1 MNPMTPSRVFAV
13 AVATLL
19 LGACAGVPDK
29 IRHVDL
35 RSQAPLAGLPSSSQG
50 SWPAAAWWKRYHDP
64 QLDRLIDRALHDATS
79 LAAARSRVNAA
90 RASAKLTAS
99 QVGLRINGNVQVAR
113 QRLSE
118 NGLIP
123 SQFLGFTW
131 YNQGDIGVQGS
142 YDFDLW
148 GGHRAEVEA
157 AIGQV
162 HAAAAER
169 SAAALALQVG
179 ITRTY
184 FGWQADRHRLQLAE
198 QLVRDQERLVH
209 VFDVRVNAGLEPN
222 DRLQQ
227 ARAGAAA
234 ARQQVA
240 ALRGS
245 AKIRRAI
252 LAALIGIAPKDLPD
266 LKMRPLPKA
275 NAALPANAGLD
286 LIARRPDIAARR
298 WQVESALRQTDAARA
313 KFFPDFSLNAMAGFS
328 SIDLGKLLHPE
339 SRVFALTPAL
349 HLPIFE
355 GGLLR
360 AGFGV
365 SKAQLQSAVAQYNDA
380 VVNAAREVSTQVL
393 DLQRLRAQ
401 RHEQQAQLQ
410 AVSALQRNAEARQH
424 QGLTDIQP
432 VLQARTQVL
441 QQRDAHLQLTA
452 QILDAD
458 VGLIQALGGGYQLEH
473 APEATDNTA
482 TPAPAT
488 SSARKTTL

>member
-1 MNPMTPSRVFAV
+1 MTPPRVFAV
-13 AVATLL
+13 ALATLL
-19 LGACAGVPDK
+19 LGACVGVPDK
-29 IRHVDL
+29 IRHTDL
-35 RSQAPLAGLPSSSQG
+35 RTQAPLAGLPVSGSQ
-50 SWPAAAWWKRYHDP
+50 SAWPDADWWKRYRDP
-64 QLDRLIDRALHDATS
+64 QLDRLIDDALRDATS
-79 LAAARSRVNAA
+79 LAAARSRVSAA
-90 RASAKLTAS
+90 RASAKLTAA

-123 SQFLGFTW
+123 SKFLGFTW
-131 YNQGDIGVQGS
+131 YNQGDVGVQGS

-148 GGHRAEVEA
+148 GGNRAAVQA

-162 HAAAAER
+162 RAAAAER

-184 FGWQADRHRLQLAE
+184 FGWQADQHRLQLAE
-198 QLVRDQERLVH
+198 QLVRDQTRLVH
-209 VFDVRVNAGLEPN
+209 VLDVRVKAGLEPN

-227 ARAGAAA
+227 ARASVAA

-245 AKIRRAI
+245 AQIRRAV
-252 LAALIGIAPKDLPD
+252 LAALIGIAPKQLPE
-266 LKMRPLPKA
+266 LKVRPLPAA
-275 NAALPANAGLD
+275 NTTLPADAGLD

-313 KFFPDFSLNAMAGFS
+313 QFFPDFSLSAMAGFS

-360 AGFGV
+360 AGYGV
-365 SKAQLQSAVAQYNDA
+365 SKAQLQAAVAQYNDA

-410 AVSALQRNAEARQH
+410 AVSALQGNAEARQR

-432 VLQARTQVL
+432 VLQARAQVL
-441 QQRDAHLQLTA
+441 QQRDARLQLTA
-452 QILDAD
+452 QVLDAD
-458 VGLIQALGGGYQLEH
+458 VGLIQALGGGYHLEH
-473 APEATDNTA
+473 APATADDTTA
-482 TPAPAT
+482 PAPAT
-488 SSARKTTL
+488 SSARKPTL